1 MSLKLK
7 ENLADHDM
15 CGVLYLIYMR
25 IIRRLDKIKG
35 MLKILSLFFK
45 KSHKINSLTQ

>member
-1 MSLKLK
+1 VVS
-7 ENLADHDM
+7 
-15 CGVLYLIYMR
+15 YISYMR

-45 KSHKINSLTQ
+45 KSHEINLIVENKK